1 MILGI
6 TGGTGCGKTTLL
18 NVIRERGGL
27 VLDCDEIYHRLL
39 ESDAQMLSALRL
51 RFPGAFP
58 DGHLAR
64 KELGKIVFADPEAL
78 ADLNAITHAAVTR
91 EVVRRLEVSP
101 ALAAID
107 AIALFESGLNRLC
120 DLTVAVTAPRE
131 AQIIRLMQRDGI
143 SQAYA
148 ESRIDAQHD
157 ARWFMQHCDCVL
169 ENNGTQA
176 DFHKKCIDF
185 LDAHGIIALA

>member
-18 NVIRERGGL
+18 NIIRERGGL

-39 ESDAQMLSALRL
+39 ESDAQMLNALKL

-58 DGHLAR
+58 GECFVR
-64 KELGKIVFADPEAL
+64 KELGKIVFADPKAL
-78 ADLNAITHAAVTR
+78 ADLNAITHAAVKR
-91 EVVRRLEVSP
+91 EVVRRLEPSP

-120 DLTVAVTAPRE
+120 DLTVAVTAPKQAR
-131 AQIIRLMQRDGI
+131 IMRLMQRDGI
-143 SQAYA
+143 SEAYA

-157 ARWFMQHCDCVL
+157 THWFSRHCDYVL
-169 ENNGTQA
+169 ENYGTQA